1 MGTLNWFPHHS
12 SSSYASG
19 GNRQDGRCRAAK
31 EEKGELEELKR
42 LLPEISEKIE
52 DAKESQRT
60 AAAASE
66 AIHQTLV
73 SCIRAIMQ
81 MHVQCFAV
89 ADDKSDISLYY
100 TFNEY
105 GTALSTQSGDQ
116 VGHVGHSGCSDKW
129 LKRQWWIG
137 ICFTGQGHPLQLHSQ
152 LKMAAHPHLLLVRC
166 ACLMLP

>member
-1 MGTLNWFPHHS
+1 MLQEVIDKMEG
-12 SSSYASG
+12 AE
-19 GNRQDGRCRAAK
+19 AAK

-105 GTALSTQSGDQ
+105 GTALSTQKVEIKLGMWVIQDAATMA
-116 VGHVGHSGCSDKW
+116 KEAMMNRN
-129 LKRQWWIG
+129 LFYR
-137 ICFTGQGHPLQLHSQ
+137 QGHPLQLHSQ